1 MRAMTLDVVFDYL
14 GTRLNASRAGTTQ
27 IVINWRFPDTK
38 ETAASTLS
46 HGALTAVVGKDAA
59 SADATVTIPR
69 SVFAAAVL
77 GERSIADEIRRGEAV
92 VDGKAAVVTQLFGLF
107 DDFDTAFPI
116 VEPRR

>member
-1 MRAMTLDVVFDYL
+1 MTLDVVFDYL

-38 ETAASTLS
+38 E
-46 HGALTAVVGKDAA
+46 
-59 SADATVTIPR
+59 TIPR